1 MKVIRKLRLKPISLK
16 LEQIF
21 VVVVVVVVVVY
32 MLIWG
37 NGVVG
42 GDGAVFFL

>member
-21 VVVVVVVVVVY
+21 VVVVVVVVVY